1 MRLALHA
8 IGIVFLTLLTQI
20 GGLAWIGTA
29 VVARRLPRRRFVQL
43 AVFLMIYTGL
53 SFAAVAVAPVF
64 GRVALP
70 CFATGQSQLA
80 MHSPLY
86 CVLNRQYVSKPMQV
100 AVSQLA
106 ADINRQ
112 FPGTL
117 TQALDANFPFLDGF
131 PLLPHLS
138 HNDGNKLDIALYYD
152 DPSTGKYIRGRTRS
166 PVGYW
171 GFERPEQGADLP
183 CAGRSDI
190 LTGRW
195 DMGWFQI
202 FNTVVLL
209 DRERTR
215 AALEWLTA
223 LDAGRKAGV
232 TKVFVEPHL
241 AKTLRVESDIL
252 RFQGCRAARHDDHI
266 HFQVNDKVVPR

>member
-1 MRLALHA
+1 MMRLAFHA
-8 IGIVFLTLLTQI
+8 IGVVFLTLLTQI
-20 GGLAWIGTA
+20 GGLVWVGTA
-29 VVARRLPRRRFVQL
+29 VITHRLHKRRLVKL
-43 AVFLMIYTGL
+43 GVFLLIYAGISL
-53 SFAAVAVAPVF
+53 AAVSIAPVF

-80 MHSPLY
+80 MQSPLY
-86 CVLNRQYVSKPMQV
+86 CVLNRHYVSKPMYQ
-100 AVSQLA
+100 AANNLA
-106 ADINRQ
+106 ADMDRR

-138 HNDGNKLDIALYYD
+138 HNDGNKLDIALFYA
-152 DPSTGKYIRGRTRS
+152 DPSTGKYIRGKTRS
-166 PVGYW
+166 PIGYW
-171 GFERPEQGADLP
+171 GFERPERGAELP
-183 CAGRSDI
+183 CDGRHDI

-202 FNTVVLL
+202 FNSVVAL
-209 DRERTR
+209 DRPRTR
-215 AALEWLTA
+215 AAFEWLTTH
-223 LDAGRKAGV
+223 DKGGKVGV

-241 AKTLRVESDIL
+241 GKSLGVESDIL

-266 HFQVNDKVVPR
+266 HFQVGR